1 MDESEA
7 GSVSDFARPPFASF
21 SEAPA
26 YTQCRYDLP
35 SGDQR
40 EFSRGGP
47 TPPCRAL
54 AESNPPAQP
63 ATAPSRP
70 TGPIAPGAEI
80 SCELV
85 GRRKRLPHNMGQTL
99 SSVNPAIPVSV
110 PQNGCEHPL
119 PMGYN
124 P

>member
-7 GSVSDFARPPFASF
+7 GSVSDFARQPFASF

-35 SGDQR
+35 SGDRR

-47 TPPCRAL
+47 THPCRAL
-54 AESNPPAQP
+54 AESNPPA
-63 ATAPSRP
+63 TAPCRQA
-70 TGPIAPGAEI
+70 GRIAPGAEI
-80 SCELV
+80 SSRLV
-85 GRRKRLPHNMGQTL
+85 GRRKRLPHNVGQTL

-110 PQNGCEHPL
+110 PQNGCKNPL